1 MKENNKDNIDE
12 AGSVDSSANENVEK
26 GNANEDTSLVTTVD
40 NELHALD
47 TTPSM
52 SRTTNIPPRLP
63 EGYSYTSQP
72 VASEKT
78 TQQKA
83 KAKTTLD
90 PEPADLP
97 LRSEPTQTRSKRYR
111 AHKPNKTWQ
120 KTKRVVRRY
129 GWLIIFPAIA
139 ATYPLW
145 VDHVAALFHT
155 EEPAPAV
162 AADTVPQVKPVV
174 VDTDSVP
181 QLTHEDSLRIQDS
194 IRHARYLYWQR
205 NKKRQAAEENVTN
218 EDEKNGEAEATTST
232 STSTTNTHNGTV
244 HRDSL

>member
-1 MKENNKDNIDE
+1 MKEDNEITDESTVVEPTIDE
-12 AGSVDSSANENVEK
+12 RVDNES
-26 GNANEDTSLVTTVD
+26 EDVSPNTTDD

-47 TTPSM
+47 IAPSM

-63 EGYSYTSQP
+63 EGYSYASQP
-72 VASEKT
+72 IASEKN

-83 KAKTTLD
+83 KATPASD
-90 PEPADLP
+90 SEPTESP
-97 LRSEPTQTRSKRYR
+97 LRSEPTQVRSKRYR
-111 AHKPNKTWQ
+111 AHKPNKVWQ
-120 KTKRVVRRY
+120 KTKRVARRY

-162 AADTVPQVKPVV
+162 AADTMPQVKPVV

-194 IRHARYLYWQR
+194 IRHARYIYWQR

>member
-1 MKENNKDNIDE
+1 MKEDNEITDESMVVEPTIDE
-12 AGSVDSSANENVEK
+12 RVDNES
-26 GNANEDTSLVTTVD
+26 EDVSPNTTDD

-63 EGYSYTSQP
+63 EGYSYASQP
-72 VASEKT
+72 VETERKS
-78 TQQKA
+78 QPKA
-83 KAKTTLD
+83 KPA
-90 PEPADLP
+90 PEPTTDLP
-97 LRSEPTQTRSKRYR
+97 LRSEPSETRSKRYR
-111 AHKPNKTWQ
+111 ARKPNKTWM

-129 GWLIIFPAIA
+129 GWLIIFPAIT

-145 VDHVAALFHT
+145 IDPVSALFHS

-162 AADTVPQVKPVV
+162 AADTVPQLTPEVE
-174 VDTDSVP
+174 DTVSTVP

-194 IRHARYLYWQR
+194 IRHARWVYWQR
-205 NKKRQAAEENVTN
+205 NKKRQAADDNAANEEAVNSET
-218 EDEKNGEAEATTST
+218 ESATPQTSAT
-232 STSTTNTHNGTV
+232 SGTHNGAV